1 MPENEAMV
9 EHLFR
14 ADIWNS
20 SCALSFRIPISRGSI
35 FAVMVMAPACV
46 GGLPNGGR
54 ADALDGLTLFT
65 AVTAFHSSSFTDIDQ
80 LPAYPATCAL
90 LVLTKSIH
98 LFADPAV
105 MFQSMAVLNKT
116 IADWAFLS
124 HILLHI
130 LLT

>member
-1 MPENEAMV
+1 
-9 EHLFR
+9 
-14 ADIWNS
+14 
-20 SCALSFRIPISRGSI
+20 
-35 FAVMVMAPACV
+35 MVMAPACV

-65 AVTAFHSSSFTDIDQ
+65 AVTAFHSSSFTYIDQ

-124 HILLHI
+124 HILL
-130 LLT
+130 T